1 MLVHLNIR
9 AIVSGGGRLQRVR
22 EQLSTLHRALYPFTN
37 LNLVIDR
44 AQMLSK
50 YVDSRYVKCIKIGIL
65 CALLLTGFCTIS
77 LFETLHML
85 LLHVLF

>member
-9 AIVSGGGRLQRVR
+9 AIVSGGGRLQRVQ
-22 EQLSTLHRALYPFTN
+22 EQLSTLHRALYLFTN

-50 YVDSRYVKCIKIGIL
+50 YVDRYVKCIKIGTL
-65 CALLLTGFCTIS
+65 CARLLTGFCTIS
-77 LFETLHML
+77 LFETLHMQ